1 MVTAE
6 QVQRFLG
13 SAFIQ
18 RSLKKLSE
26 AEGDG
31 RMRIDHLMAAYA
43 REEKKQFRNIPY
55 HILLSFL
62 PLFFKVK
69 RSEIEETFA
78 QPFYR
83 KAICNIANSLPE
95 FGLSAPQCFSSPI
108 LIVWNFTNICNL
120 RCVHCYQDAHKALP
134 DELTLEERL
143 HVIDEMD
150 KN

>member
-43 REEKKQFRNIPY
+43 REKKQFRNIP
-55 HILLSFL
+55 
-62 PLFFKVK
+62 
-69 RSEIEETFA
+69 
-78 QPFYR
+78 
-83 KAICNIANSLPE
+83 
-95 FGLSAPQCFSSPI
+95 
-108 LIVWNFTNICNL
+108 
-120 RCVHCYQDAHKALP
+120 
-134 DELTLEERL
+134 
-143 HVIDEMD
+143 
-150 KN
+150 